1 MGKEV
6 VSQNA
11 SRMSIYTTSTPLC
24 DDVKLATATDAVY
37 AVDFTLIKRCQMFE
51 LDAVLCSLKLCY

>member
-1 MGKEV
+1 MEDTRGDMGKEV
-6 VSQNA
+6 DSQNA

-37 AVDFTLIKRCQMFE
+37 AVDFSLIKRWRMF
-51 LDAVLCSLKLCY
+51 